1 MYHKFNIKGKF
12 GQSNFEKNVYLYMRI
27 LGINAFTAGCMGNI
41 QNSTAT
47 STSTP
52 LFNNSTS
59 ARVDSYTSVNNNSKV
74 LPKEGSTEPEVLAQ
88 APSCNITVQGQKK
101 KATIVVDL
109 ASCRLYKYDEQ
120 GNPEIAYSIA
130 KGKPSTPTHTGIRQV
145 SHVEVSPYKTA
156 PRTTKRRW
164 NPAPYG
170 KRVIVLDKVDPST
183 GKTDSTGEF
192 IHGNGDKDTSMGKAV
207 SGGCMR
213 LPNVAV
219 IELAKHVKRGD
230 YVLIQ

>member
-1 MYHKFNIKGKF
+1 
-12 GQSNFEKNVYLYMRI
+12 MRI
-27 LGINAFTAGCMGNI
+27 LGINAFVAGYMGNI
-41 QNSTAT
+41 QNRTAANI
-47 STSTP
+47 STP
-52 LFNNSTS
+52 LFNSSTS
-59 ARVDSYTSVNNNSKV
+59 SRVDSYTSVNNNSKV
-74 LPKEGSTEPEVLAQ
+74 LPKEGSTDPEILAQ
-88 APSCNITVQGQKK
+88 APSCDITVQGQKK

-130 KGKPSTPTHTGIRQV
+130 KGAPSSPTHTGIRQV
-145 SHVEVSPYKTA
+145 SHVEVSPFKTA
-156 PRTTKRRW
+156 PSTTKRRR
-164 NPAPYG
+164 NPKPYG
-170 KRVIVLDKVDPST
+170 KRVIVLDQVDPKT
-183 GKTDSTGEF
+183 GETDRIGEF
-192 IHGNGDKDTSMGKAV
+192 IHGNGDNDTSMGKAV